1 MWLRCRTSSCSKS
14 AVSIRTA
21 GWSAASRP
29 PASGRSSTKS
39 CCRRESGCGPIF
51 LTRWWRSD
59 AMFLIIAISVWVCA
73 LVVWWVCSNAFR
85 HSDLDKLR
93 SRLLGTKSRKAKAAG
108 PAASLI
114 QADEQNQLLSAKF
127 LKRFQLQTKLQE
139 LIEQSGLRWSTHRL
153 VNTSLVAVVI
163 GWALAWML
171 LPDQFHKFSYL
182 VALAAGSLPVL
193 YVLRKRSARMRRF
206 EELFPESLEFVA
218 RSMRAGHA
226 FSVSL
231 EMIHREF
238 QEPLSG
244 EFRRTFEEHNLGLPL
259 EVALQKLAKRVPSL
273 DVHFFVSAV
282 LLQKRTG
289 GNLAEIL
296 DKLAY
301 VIRERFKLR
310 GRIRA
315 ISAHGRMTGAALT
328 CIPIAVAVIMFYVNP
343 EYVRFF
349 FTDDTGNIMLG
360 CAVALQLIGYAI
372 MKKIVNIEV

>member
-1 MWLRCRTSSCSKS
+1 
-14 AVSIRTA
+14 
-21 GWSAASRP
+21 
-29 PASGRSSTKS
+29 
-39 CCRRESGCGPIF
+39 
-51 LTRWWRSD
+51 
-59 AMFLIIAISVWVCA
+59 MFLGIAIAVWLIAVLA
-73 LVVWWVCSNAFR
+73 WWVCSKAFR
-85 HSDLDKLR
+85 QADLDRLKN
-93 SRLLGTKSRKAKAAG
+93 RLLGASKAKKTKAAKDA
-108 PAASLI
+108 PALI
-114 QADEQNQLLSAKF
+114 QTDAQSGILVARVM
-127 LKRFQLQTKLQE
+127 KRFQLQTRLQDLLE
-139 LIEQSGLRWSTHRL
+139 QAGLKWHAARLIHGSLTLFL
-153 VNTSLVAVVI
+153 V
-163 GWALAWML
+163 G
-171 LPDQFHKFSYL
+171 F
-182 VALAAGSLPVL
+182 AAGWFFLPAEFQKLAFVPAIAASMFPTL
-193 YVLRKRSARMRRF
+193 YVMKKRKARLRRF

-238 QEPLSG
+238 QEPLAG

-315 ISAHGRMTGAALT
+315 ISAHGRMTGLALT
-328 CIPIAVAVIMFYVNP
+328 CIPIAVGIIMFYTNP
-343 EYVRFF
+343 DYMRFF
-349 FTDDTGNIMLG
+349 FFDDVGQIMLA
-360 CAVALQLIGYAI
+360 CAIVLQIIGYTI
-372 MKKIVNIEV
+372 IKQIVKIEV